1 MYDDREL
8 VPCESFEEQRR
19 RQRRWLRNYP
29 QAHVTGDWT
38 NVELGDLDLDDA
50 ERCIRDAIDA
60 ALRTDG
66 LDEVL
71 ERFVT
76 GTVRQRVKRAI
87 GKSGNVKLDDLELA
101 GNLIPDEQA
110 PQQIDPAAP
119 ERLRGVH
126 ALLLF
131 AELLSDD
138 RPRT

>member
-29 QAHVTGDWT
+29 RAHVTGDWT

-76 GTVRQRVKRAI
+76 GTVRQTA
-87 GKSGNVKLDDLELA
+87 
-101 GNLIPDEQA
+101 
-110 PQQIDPAAP
+110 
-119 ERLRGVH
+119 
-126 ALLLF
+126 
-131 AELLSDD
+131 
-138 RPRT
+138 

>member
-8 VPCESFEEQRR
+8 VPRESFEEQRR

-38 NVELGDLDLDDA
+38 NVELGGLDLDDA
-50 ERCIRDAIDA
+50 ERCIRDEIDA

-76 GTVRQRVKRAI
+76 AMVPKRVKRAI
-87 GKSGNVKLDDLELA
+87 GKSGNARLDDLELA

-138 RPRT
+138 RART